1 MRKFLQVR
9 ILKVYLWTTVW
20 NYSRKP
26 KKLRAEALDV
36 FKGNRI
42 LNLTSFRVLN
52 DRTPPTELTALIT
65 LLDDPDEEVYRHVT
79 DRLIS
84 MGTSVIPSLEEA
96 WERTFDPNLHYRLE
110 ELIHLIQFETLLKE
124 VHDWAS
130 SEAPDLLQGALLIS
144 RYQYPDL
151 DTIAVTNKIE
161 RISKEIWLEMNY
173 NLTPLEQVNVFNHV
187 VFTLNSFT
195 GNTSNIH
202 DPQNSYLN
210 ILLETKKGNP
220 VSLSVLY
227 LILASRI
234 KMPVYGINLPQHFV
248 LSFHKDL
255 ITDSDSQQKIKSGIL
270 FYVNPFNKG
279 IIFSR
284 DDITLF
290 LKKLSITPKQ
300 SHYLPCNNRD
310 IIVALTNSLIHSY
323 ELAGVGD
330 KVNELMRLK
339 EVITES

>member
-1 MRKFLQVR
+1 
-9 ILKVYLWTTVW
+9 
-20 NYSRKP
+20 
-26 KKLRAEALDV
+26 
-36 FKGNRI
+36 
-42 LNLTSFRVLN
+42 LT
-52 DRTPPTELTALIT
+52 DRTPQNALAALIN

-79 DRLIS
+79 DVLIS

-110 ELIHLIQFETLLKE
+110 ELIHIIQFETLLLE
-124 VHDWAS
+124 MTEWVNNNS
-130 SEAPDLLQGALLIS
+130 GDLLQGALLVS
-144 RYQYPDL
+144 KYQYPDL
-151 DTIAVTNKIE
+151 DMAAVSGKID
-161 RISKEIWLEMNY
+161 RLIKEIWLEMNY

-187 VFTLNSFT
+187 VYTLNSFS

-255 ITDSDSQQKIKSGIL
+255 ITENDTQQKIKSGIL

-290 LKKLSITPKQ
+290 LKKLNITPKAT
-300 SHYLPCNNRD
+300 HYLPCSNPD
-310 IIVALTNSLIHSY
+310 IIVALINSLIHSY

-330 KVNELMRLK
+330 KVLELTRLK
-339 EVITES
+339 EAISLG

>member
-1 MRKFLQVR
+1 M
-9 ILKVYLWTTVW
+9 
-20 NYSRKP
+20 
-26 KKLRAEALDV
+26 
-36 FKGNRI
+36 
-42 LNLTSFRVLN
+42 N
-52 DRTPPTELTALIT
+52 DRTPTELSALIT

-84 MGTSVIPSLEEA
+84 MGTTVIPSLEDA

-110 ELIHLIQFETLLKE
+110 ELIHLIQFETLLQE
-124 VHDWAS
+124 VRHWA
-130 SEAPDLLQGALLIS
+130 EMENPDLLQGALLIS

-151 DTIAVTNKIE
+151 DSLVVINKLD
-161 RISKEIWLEMNY
+161 RISRDIWLEMNY

-187 VFTLNSFT
+187 VFTLNGFSA
-195 GNTSNIH
+195 NTASIH

-210 ILLETKKGNP
+210 ILLESKKGNP
-220 VSLSVLY
+220 VSLSILY
-227 LILASRI
+227 LILAAKI
-234 KMPVYGINLPQHFV
+234 KMPVYGVNLPQHFV

-255 ITDSDSQQKIKSGIL
+255 ISPSDSLQKIKGSII

-300 SHYLPCNNRD
+300 SHYLPCDNRE
-310 IIVALTNSLIHSY
+310 IIVALINSLSHAY
-323 ELAGVGD
+323 ELAGLAE
-330 KVNELMRLK
+330 KVQELGRLK
-339 EVITES
+339 EAIGEV